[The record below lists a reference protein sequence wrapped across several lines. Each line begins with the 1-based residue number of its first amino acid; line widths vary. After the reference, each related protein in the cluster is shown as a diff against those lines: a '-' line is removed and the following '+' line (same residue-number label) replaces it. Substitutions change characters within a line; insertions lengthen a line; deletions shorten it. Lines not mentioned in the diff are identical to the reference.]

1 MQTLFMWIPQKPS
14 MSVLSS
20 DKQQR
25 GCNKPLSKTYK
36 AMKRKVSIFVTAVAI
51 FAVVY
56 WLTCYVNVV
65 LGAIALGLGI
75 NVIDKVFME
84 GAE

>member
-1 MQTLFMWIPQKPS
+1 
-14 MSVLSS
+14 
-20 DKQQR
+20 
-25 GCNKPLSKTYK
+25 
-36 AMKRKVSIFVTAVAI
+36 MKRKVTIFVAAVVI

-56 WLTCYVNVV
+56 WLTCYVNVI

-75 NVIDKVFME
+75 NVIDRVFMN

>member
-1 MQTLFMWIPQKPS
+1 
-14 MSVLSS
+14 
-20 DKQQR
+20 
-25 GCNKPLSKTYK
+25 
-36 AMKRKVSIFVTAVAI
+36 MKRKVTIFVTAVVI

-56 WLTCYVNVV
+56 WLTCYVNII

-75 NVIDKVFME
+75 NVIDKVFMN

>member
-1 MQTLFMWIPQKPS
+1 
-14 MSVLSS
+14 
-20 DKQQR
+20 
-25 GCNKPLSKTYK
+25 
-36 AMKRKVSIFVTAVAI
+36 MKRKVTIFVTAVVI

-56 WLTCYVNVV
+56 WLTCYVNII

-75 NVIDKVFME
+75 NVMDKIFMN

>member
-1 MQTLFMWIPQKPS
+1 
-14 MSVLSS
+14 
-20 DKQQR
+20 
-25 GCNKPLSKTYK
+25 
-36 AMKRKVSIFVTAVAI
+36 MKRKATIFVTAVVI

-56 WLTCYVNVV
+56 WLTCYVNII

-75 NVIDKVFME
+75 NVIDKVFMN

>member
-1 MQTLFMWIPQKPS
+1 
-14 MSVLSS
+14 
-20 DKQQR
+20 
-25 GCNKPLSKTYK
+25 
-36 AMKRKVSIFVTAVAI
+36 MKRKVTIFATAVAI

-65 LGAIALGLGI
+65 LGAIAIGLGI
-75 NVIDKVFME
+75 NIMDKVFME

>member
-1 MQTLFMWIPQKPS
+1 M
-14 MSVLSS
+14 
-20 DKQQR
+20 
-25 GCNKPLSKTYK
+25 PLLLLRPYK
-36 AMKRKVSIFVTAVAI
+36 AMKRKVTIFVTAVVI

-56 WLTCYVNVV
+56 WLTCYVNVI

-75 NVIDKVFME
+75 NVIDKVFMN

>member
-1 MQTLFMWIPQKPS
+1 
-14 MSVLSS
+14 
-20 DKQQR
+20 
-25 GCNKPLSKTYK
+25 
-36 AMKRKVSIFVTAVAI
+36 MKRKVTIFVTAVVI

-56 WLTCYVNVV
+56 WLTCYVNII

-75 NVIDKVFME
+75 NVIDKVFM

>member
-1 MQTLFMWIPQKPS
+1 
-14 MSVLSS
+14 
-20 DKQQR
+20 
-25 GCNKPLSKTYK
+25 
-36 AMKRKVSIFVTAVAI
+36 MKRKITIFVTAVVI

-56 WLTCYVNVV
+56 WLTCYVNII

-75 NVIDKVFME
+75 NILDKVFI

>member
-1 MQTLFMWIPQKPS
+1 
-14 MSVLSS
+14 
-20 DKQQR
+20 
-25 GCNKPLSKTYK
+25 
-36 AMKRKVSIFVTAVAI
+36 MKRKATIFITAVVI

-56 WLTCYVNVV
+56 WLTCYVNVI

-75 NVIDKVFME
+75 NVIDKVFK